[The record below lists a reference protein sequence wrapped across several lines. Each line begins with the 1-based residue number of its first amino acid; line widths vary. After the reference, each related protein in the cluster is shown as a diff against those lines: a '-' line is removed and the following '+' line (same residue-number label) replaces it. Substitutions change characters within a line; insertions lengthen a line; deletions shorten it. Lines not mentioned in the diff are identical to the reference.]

1 MAKGGSVYITANR
14 YRGGMCVGVS
24 ADAIRREWKFALIE
38 PIIRRGSTC
47 GINGLSGAAKK
58 KAQPRVKHGATVGFE
73 GR

>member
-1 MAKGGSVYITANR
+1 MAKVGWVYITANR

-47 GINGLSGAAKK
+47 GIKGSPMASAK
-58 KAQPRVKHGATVGFE
+58 KAQPRVKHG
-73 GR
+73 